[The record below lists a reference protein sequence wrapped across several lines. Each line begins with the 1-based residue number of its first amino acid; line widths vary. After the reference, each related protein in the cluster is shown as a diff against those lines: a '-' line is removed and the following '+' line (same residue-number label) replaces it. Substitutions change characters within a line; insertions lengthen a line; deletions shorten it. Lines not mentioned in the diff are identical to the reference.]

1 MVYILTVHHV
11 EQIGSI
17 IISVYK
23 NSNYQKAADK
33 VKTLQFNHT
42 DDITVESSLMK
53 PLQPEPQ
60 SLCAESYNPMQVTTL
75 LPKTI

>member
-1 MVYILTVHHV
+1 MVYILTVHHI
-11 EQIGSI
+11 EQISSI
-17 IISVYK
+17 IILVYK
-23 NSNYQKAADK
+23 NSNYQKAAEK

>member
-1 MVYILTVHHV
+1 MHGILTVHHV
-11 EQIGSI
+11 VQIGTI

-23 NSNYQKAADK
+23 NSNYKKAAGK
-33 VKTLQFNHT
+33 VKALQFNHT

>member
-23 NSNYQKAADK
+23 NSNYQKAAEK

>member
-17 IISVYK
+17 IISAYK
-23 NSNYQKAADK
+23 NSNYQKAAEK